1 MKHLMGLAM
10 NCCMMTGVAMASV
23 LAFGAAAAGAEDWKL
38 AGHDVSLQESTD
50 DGFRLLADGKVV
62 LEDWRIYEPEVMD
75 VPGGA
80 AFYAVSGAGGNAC
93 DAAPFV
99 LYLPEGAPARL
110 DGPIETCDYLTK
122 NLLDGSI
129 RWTSPNVPGRMTVT
143 WVWSADFG
151 FIESTPVAFKPDAGR
166 GWEALPELT
175 DGHPADAV
183 RLEPVYTALKEGLG
197 AEWDD
202 FARPIGGLGSAG
214 FIGPDYFGEACTK
227 EVCDA
232 EFAGLWLDAGR
243 QEVFAYWKTFE
254 NPEVR
259 IFPADRNLWPQGAL
273 EALSKSQK

>member
-1 MKHLMGLAM
+1 M
-10 NCCMMTGVAMASV
+10 NRINLSGVA
-23 LAFGAAAAGAEDWKL
+23 LAALFALGAGAAAAEDWTL
-38 AGHDVSLQESTD
+38 AGHLVTLTEVPDEGFKLSV
-50 DGFRLLADGKVV
+50 DGTVM
-62 LEDWRIYEPEVMD
+62 LEDWRLFDPTTMI

-80 AFYAVSGAGGNAC
+80 AFYASAGAGGNAC

-122 NLLDGSI
+122 DMLDGSI

-183 RLEPVYTALKEGLG
+183 RLVPVYTALKEGLG

-243 QEVFAYWKTFE
+243 QEVFAYWKTLE
-254 NPEVR
+254 NPEIR
-259 IFPADRNLWPQGAL
+259 IFPADRSLWPQGAL